1 MVPFLSFHV
10 LRSDAYDVDMK
21 KLKMWEPLH
30 GLLLESS
37 TSDELKMQTL
47 WVIGTAL
54 QNNPA
59 AQLKVSH
66 MSPGVRLA
74 HFTVTDSC
82 NLIIVS

>member
-1 MVPFLSFHV
+1 MQTVPFLPFDV
-10 LRSDAYDVDMK
+10 LRSDIHHVDMK

-30 GLLLESS
+30 DLLKST

-59 AQLKVSH
+59 AQLVVSH
-66 MSPGVRLA
+66 YSLSCVRP
-74 HFTVTDSC
+74 
-82 NLIIVS
+82 IIYYN